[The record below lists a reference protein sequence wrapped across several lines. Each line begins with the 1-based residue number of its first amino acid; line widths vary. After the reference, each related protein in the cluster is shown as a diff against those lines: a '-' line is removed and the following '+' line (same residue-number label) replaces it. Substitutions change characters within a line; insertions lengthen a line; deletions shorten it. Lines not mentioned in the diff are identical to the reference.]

1 MKEHSEA
8 GAENRDDARSDI
20 GSFVDE
26 VLELLSGA
34 RDRGQEDLSE
44 LRERVKGS
52 AQRIKDGAAK
62 GQRELRAAAESA
74 AEKADDFA
82 HENPWQLAGI
92 AAVVGLAI
100 GVLISRR

>member
-1 MKEHSEA
+1 MKEKNEGH
-8 GAENRDDARSDI
+8 AESLDDVRSDI
-20 GSFVDE
+20 GDFIDE

-44 LRERVKGS
+44 LRERVMGS
-52 AQRIKDGAAK
+52 AQRLKEGAAK

-82 HENPWQLAGI
+82 HENPWQVAGI
-92 AAVVGLAI
+92 AAVLGLAV

>member
-1 MKEHSEA
+1 MKESIDNLGEQL
-8 GAENRDDARSDI
+8 DAARGEV

-34 RDRGQEDLSE
+34 RDRGQEDLAE
-44 LRERVKGS
+44 LRQRVQDS
-52 AQRIKDGAAK
+52 AQRIKETAAK

-74 AEKADDFA
+74 AKQADDFA
-82 HENPWQLAGI
+82 HENPWQVAGI
-92 AAVVGLAI
+92 AAVLGLAL

>member
-1 MKEHSEA
+1 MKEKIESRMEQM
-8 GAENRDDARSDI
+8 EDARSEV
-20 GSFVDE
+20 GAFVDE

-52 AQRIKDGAAK
+52 AERLKEGATK
-62 GQRELRAAAESA
+62 TQRELRAAAESA

-92 AAVVGLAI
+92 AAVLGLAL
-100 GVLISRR
+100 GVMISRR

>member
-1 MKEHSEA
+1 MKEHIEA
-8 GAENRDDARSDI
+8 GAERLNETRSEI

-52 AQRIKDGAAK
+52 AQRLKEGAAK

-74 AEKADDFA
+74 AGKADDYA

-100 GVLISRR
+100 GVMISRR

>member
-1 MKEHSEA
+1 MKEHVEA
-8 GAENRDDARSDI
+8 GAEQHDARSEI

-34 RDRGQEDLSE
+34 RDRGQEELSE
-44 LRERVKGS
+44 LRERVKDS
-52 AQRIKDGAAK
+52 AQRLKEGAAI
-62 GQRELRAAAESA
+62 GQRELRAA

-82 HENPWQLAGI
+82 HENPWQVAGI
-92 AAVVGLAI
+92 AAVLGLAL